1 MRILSLCRGD
11 RIGGFRILSG
21 PKIERRRTERIKICK
36 HCDLSI
42 TRETNLK
49 VVDFEFN

>member
-21 PKIERRRTERIKICK
+21 PKIERRRTEIIKICK

-49 VVDFEFN
+49 VVDVEFN